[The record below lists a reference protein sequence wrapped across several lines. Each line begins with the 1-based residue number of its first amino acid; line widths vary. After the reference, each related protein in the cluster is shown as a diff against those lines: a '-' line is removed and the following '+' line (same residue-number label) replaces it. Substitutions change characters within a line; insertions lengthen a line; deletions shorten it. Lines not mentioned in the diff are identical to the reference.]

1 MQDQIAQGLAS
12 LEREATMAAV
22 ADALAAGTKPAAVL
36 SACQEGMLLVGQK
49 FAASEYFISDL
60 MLAAD
65 IFKEASA
72 QLGLGSAADSGAHG
86 GAVIIGTAHGD
97 VHDIGKDLVVSML
110 RAAAYNVTDLG
121 VDVTPERFVE
131 AAKETGAKVVG
142 LSGLLTISF
151 DAMKRTVEALK
162 EAGLRDSVKVM
173 VGGGPTDA
181 GACAYIG
188 ADAWGH
194 DATDAI
200 KLCKTW
206 IEE

>member
-1 MQDQIAQGLAS
+1 MPDQIAQGLAG
-12 LEREATMAAV
+12 LEREATMVAV
-22 ADALAAGTKPAAVL
+22 ADALATGTEPTTVL
-36 SACQEGMLLVGQK
+36 SSCQEGMLQVGQR
-49 FAASEYFISDL
+49 FAAGEYFISDL

-72 QLGLGSAADSGAHG
+72 QLGLGAADESGAQG
-86 GAVIIGTAHGD
+86 AAVIIGTAHGD

-110 RAAAYNVTDLG
+110 RAAGYNVTDLG
-121 VDVTPERFVE
+121 VDVTPERFV
-131 AAKETGAKVVG
+131 AAARETGAKVVG

-151 DAMKRTVEALK
+151 DAMKRTVEALGA
-162 EAGLRDSVKVM
+162 AGLRDSVKVM

-206 IEE
+206 VEE